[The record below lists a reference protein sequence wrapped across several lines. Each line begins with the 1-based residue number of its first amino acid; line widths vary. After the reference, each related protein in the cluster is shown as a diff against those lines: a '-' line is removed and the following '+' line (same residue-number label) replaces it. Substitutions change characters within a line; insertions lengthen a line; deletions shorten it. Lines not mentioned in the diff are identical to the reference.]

1 MDLVKIKNPADGS
14 IGETTREAFALT
26 WEPRGWAE
34 VGDDV
39 RTTADEVSPVGPLD
53 ARPKADL
60 VALAQ
65 ANGVDDSGTKAE
77 LSERLRAAGL
87 EN

>member
-1 MDLVKIKNPADGS
+1 
-14 IGETTREAFALT
+14 
-26 WEPRGWAE
+26 
-34 VGDDV
+34 VGADV
-39 RTTADEVSPVGPLD
+39 RATVDEAPPVGPLD
-53 ARPKADL
+53 EQRKAAL
-60 VALAQ
+60 VTLAQ